1 MFINHSRPPKT
12 KYRIALKEIYET
24 STWVSENL
32 HSYNMDVDRIA
43 VDGDSVG
50 CNIAAA
56 VTMLVK
62 TRDGPKI
69 LFQVLFYQFQIEI
82 SKLGHIMF

>member
-1 MFINHSRPPKT
+1 MKLQHGFQKI
-12 KYRIALKEIYET
+12 
-24 STWVSENL
+24 L

-62 TRDGPKI
+62 SRDGPKI
-69 LFQVLFYQFQIEI
+69 LF
-82 SKLGHIMF
+82 